1 MDASWEDE
9 INREEWVEREEE
21 DRGARV
27 GRECEREEIRT
38 LTEGGGGRGRQGWT
52 DSAVQWRKR
61 AISEVEAARCCSR
74 CQAVMWSLFRMFRHL
89 AMSPLGAEQR
99 GRGHTAAAL
108 TFY

>member
-38 LTEGGGGRGRQGWT
+38 LTERKKERKTRMDRLGESSGGRKLSVRMKLP
-52 DSAVQWRKR
+52 SA
-61 AISEVEAARCCSR
+61 A
-74 CQAVMWSLFRMFRHL
+74 
-89 AMSPLGAEQR
+89 
-99 GRGHTAAAL
+99 
-108 TFY
+108 